1 MLEDRDYMRQSDEY
15 SRMFRAVP
23 MTYLLIAANLI
34 VFVWTEIARGYFIGG
49 YEKTFNY
56 FALSND
62 GLSHGFVWQYL
73 TFQFLHLGPM
83 HFVFN
88 MMGLYFLGKA
98 VEDLIGSKRFLLLY
112 LGSGIVGGIL
122 QTGLGLIFPTTFG
135 IPVAGASAGVFGLL
149 AALATLEP
157 NVTILLFFILPVQIR
172 YVAWAGALGAAF
184 YILVPAQPGIA
195 HAAHLGG
202 MIGGFAYIRQFIQH
216 RWHMPQWKL
225 HVPRPAPR
233 ELAVKRAGK
242 SSSWNSK
249 SIPPAEDLSA
259 DEFLQKEV
267 DPILDKISSHGIQ
280 SLTARER
287 EILEKA
293 RSRINKR

>member
-15 SRMFRAVP
+15 GRIFRAVP

-34 VFVWTEIARGYFIGG
+34 VFIWTEVARAYFING
-49 YEKTFNY
+49 YGKTFDC
-56 FALSND
+56 FALSNE
-62 GLSHGFVWQYL
+62 GLRHGFVWQYL
-73 TFQFLHLGPM
+73 TFQFLHLGSM

-88 MMGLYFLGKA
+88 MMGLFFLGRA
-98 VEDLIGSKRFLLLY
+98 VEGMIGSKRFLLLY
-112 LGSGIVGGIL
+112 LGSGVVGGIL
-122 QTGLGLIFPTTFG
+122 QTGLGLIIPTVFG

-157 NVTILLFFILPVQIR
+157 DVDILLFFILPVRIK

-184 YILVPAQPGIA
+184 YMLVPAQPGIA

-202 MIGGFAYIRQFIQH
+202 MIGGFAYIRLFIQH
-216 RWHMPQWKL
+216 RWHLPQWKL
-225 HVPRPAPR
+225 PIPRPAPR
-233 ELAVKRAGK
+233 ELVVKRAGK
-242 SSSWNSK
+242 STWNSRN
-249 SIPPAEDLSA
+249 IPPAEDLTP

-267 DPILDKISSHGIQ
+267 DPILDKISARGIQ
-280 SLTARER
+280 SLTPRER

-293 RSRINKR
+293 RSKMNKR